1 MVIGRFCQ
9 TMKEQILKLHELKYH
24 PETTK
29 LEEMLSIDRVEV
41 REQHARKE
49 LQAIVSAREK
59 ILRK

>member
-1 MVIGRFCQ
+1 
-9 TMKEQILKLHELKYH
+9 MKEQILKLHELKYH